1 MKNVLWLPNGNSR
14 ISIKFHCNF
23 ERFSSHSS
31 LMTTQGS
38 AQQTNFFV
46 FAGKRFPFERL
57 ILIRMDSQPACQKII
72 EITLIR
78 NMFQLSSVIRVGTT
92 PQDFNSFHIYE
103 FTGEQFHDLKR
114 WLTFPHANRYP
125 SRNSQVCQA
134 LSGTQPLHNNL
145 KFIKSFRT
153 VPRHKSLN
161 SNVNNH

>member
-1 MKNVLWLPNGNSR
+1 MKNVLWLPNGSSR

-23 ERFSSHSS
+23 ELFSFHSK
-31 LMTTQGS
+31 LDDHPGFR
-38 AQQTNFFV
+38 ATNELFV

-72 EITLIR
+72 EITHIR

-103 FTGEQFHDLKR
+103 FDWEQFHDLKR
-114 WLTFPHANRYP
+114 WLTYRHANRYP
-125 SRNSQVCQA
+125 NWNSQVCQA

-145 KFIKSFRT
+145 KFIKSFRS